1 VPRGVWALGFVSLFM
16 DVSSELV
23 HSLLPVF
30 MVSVLGASA
39 LAVGAVEG
47 AAEATASVT
56 KVFSGWLSDRLGR
69 RKALALAG
77 YGLAAAAKPL
87 FALAPTIGWVF
98 AARFIDRLGKG
109 VRGAPRDALVADL
122 SPAAVRGASYG
133 LRQSLDSVG
142 AFAGPLAAIGLMA
155 AFADDMRMVFWFA
168 VPPALISVALL
179 AVFVREPNRTVAAG
193 PAPAPGS
200 SPGVRLAH
208 LGQLGGGYWRVVA
221 VGTALALARF
231 SEAFLVLRAADVGL
245 ALAWVPT
252 VMVVMSAA
260 YALSAFPAGLLA
272 DRAGRR
278 LPFAIGC
285 AVLMAADF
293 VLAAAGGVVGALV
306 GVGLWGLH
314 MGLTQG
320 VLAALVADAAPA
332 PLRGSAF
339 GVLNLVTGVVALAAS
354 VLAGVLWDKLGP
366 ATPFLAGAAFTAI
379 ALAGL
384 ALVRPLGG
392 VTPPPTSPL

>member
-1 VPRGVWALGFVSLFM
+1 M

-39 LAVGAVEG
+39 VAVGAVEG

-56 KVFSGWLSDRLGR
+56 KVLSGWLSDRLGR

-77 YGLAAAAKPL
+77 YGLAALAKPL

-98 AARFIDRLGKG
+98 TARVIDRLGKG

-122 SPAAVRGASYG
+122 SPPAVRGASYG

-142 AFAGPLAAIGLMA
+142 AFAGPLAAVGLMA
-155 AFADDMRMVFWFA
+155 AFADDMRIVFWFA
-168 VPPALISVALL
+168 LPPALISVAVL
-179 AVFVREPNRTVAAG
+179 AWFVREPERAAPAS

-208 LGQLGGGYWRVVA
+208 LGRLGGAYWRVVA
-221 VGTALALARF
+221 VGAALALARF

-245 ALAWVPT
+245 ALAWVPM
-252 VMVVMSAA
+252 VLVVMSAA
-260 YALSAFPAGLLA
+260 YALSAFPAGLIA
-272 DRAGRR
+272 DRAGRK
-278 LPFAIGC
+278 LPFALGC
-285 AVLMAADF
+285 AALVAADL
-293 VLAAAGGVVGALV
+293 VLAAAGGVA
-306 GVGLWGLH
+306 GVLAGVALWGLH

-320 VLAALVADAAPA
+320 VLATLVADTAPA

-339 GVLNLVTGVVALAAS
+339 GLLNLVTGVVALAAS
-354 VLAGVLWDKLGP
+354 VLAGVLWDRIGP
-366 ATPFLAGAAFTAI
+366 PAPFIAGAVFTVI
-379 ALAGL
+379 ALACL
-384 ALVRPLGG
+384 AFVRRTDRTARP
-392 VTPPPTSPL
+392 